1 MTIIHVA
8 EDQDAFHIGM
18 LHGSLAGDET
28 HAVYA
33 PFTKSELLAKQY
45 DYWALGHIHLRQ
57 QLHEEPPIV
66 YPGNIQGRHRN
77 ERGEKGFY
85 EVSLTKNGT

>member
-1 MTIIHVA
+1 MRSMPRLQKRNYLPKA
-8 EDQDAFHIGM
+8 
-18 LHGSLAGDET
+18 
-28 HAVYA
+28 
-33 PFTKSELLAKQY
+33 Y

-77 ERGEKGFY
+77 EQGLKGFY
-85 EVSLTKNGT
+85 EVELSKRSASLNLFHISNCF